1 MSEKYNEKITKIK
14 LAEIKAD
21 QPPEFL
27 MTKEQFQEAIM
38 NNLPKQT
45 VCPNHERL
53 MELSEGISKK
63 GEPYRLYKCPINGCE
78 QKIWT
83 ERESDIIN
91 AEVKDIESMLGIK
104 KLPATPAEGL
114 EKKQKGIEKNIIR
127 KENSIIEAAIRRDS
141 VMFAVAEM
149 NADYLEK
156 GKTAEQRLKE
166 LHEKWLAYFKDI
178 YV

>member
-1 MSEKYNEKITKIK
+1 MKYNEKEVKIK

-45 VCPNHERL
+45 ICPNHECS

-63 GEPYRLYKCPINGCE
+63 GEPYRLYKCPTSGCD

-83 ERESDIIN
+83 EREATTIN
-91 AEVKDIESMLGIK
+91 AEVKDIEAMLGIE
-104 KLPATPAEGL
+104 KLPTTPAEGL
-114 EKKQKGIEKNIIR
+114 DKKQKGIEKNINR
-127 KENSIIEAAIRRDS
+127 KENSITEAAIRRDA
-141 VMFAVAEM
+141 VMFAVAEFGQ
-149 NADYLEK
+149 NNIGDNRE
-156 GKTAEQRLKE
+156 LKLVE
-166 LHEKWLAYFKDI
+166 LHKKWLLYFKEI